1 MCESLEAQLLLRYG
15 SIERTHFKGNPD
27 FYCVR
32 AESCIYGEWRIQT
45 TVAQTTSQHTH
56 QQLRL

>member
-1 MCESLEAQLLLRYG
+1 MSESLEAQLLLRYG
-15 SIERTHFKGNPD
+15 SIERKHKGNPD

-32 AESCIYGEWRIQT
+32 AESCIYGEWCIQT
-45 TVAQTTSQHTH
+45 TVAQTISQHTN